1 MVKRFCL
8 VLAGALLAL
17 PASADIVTKKFDWA
31 PVNGVQ
37 RTDFEWNGI
46 AVAQIEWNLG
56 NRVKPLDVST
66 ASATVRLDNN
76 SRIDM
81 VVGIA
86 LAVFD
91 ENGNLIAA
99 GSGGNKVGHLNKGDR
114 DEFRVAFPYVYRN
127 LQNAKTFLLTLETN
141 DLSWKER
148 EKQKK

>member
-1 MVKRFCL
+1 MLKRFSL
-8 VLAGALLAL
+8 IVAGALVAL
-17 PASADIVTKKFDWA
+17 PLWADITTKKFDFT
-31 PVNGVQ
+31 PVNGIQ
-37 RTDFEWNGI
+37 HIDMEWNGL
-46 AVAQIEWNLG
+46 AVAQIDWNLG
-56 NRVKPLDVST
+56 NRMKPLDVSN

-76 SRIDM
+76 SRIDV

-114 DEFRVAFPYVYRN
+114 DEFRIAFPYVYRN
-127 LQNAKTFLLTLETN
+127 LSNAKTFLITLETN
-141 DLSWKER
+141 DLTWKER